1 MLEVVCHD
9 YQSLADGLACD
20 NHIKF
25 INRFAP
31 LFQRILA
38 SDIAVQS
45 DLNPT
50 AAGISIS
57 NAKWRIG
64 SCLYP
69 DNPFT
74 SPFDSLVFG
83 LLHLSPYMF

>member
-25 INRFAP
+25 INRFAL

-45 DLNPT
+45 DL
-50 AAGISIS
+50 
-57 NAKWRIG
+57 
-64 SCLYP
+64 
-69 DNPFT
+69 
-74 SPFDSLVFG
+74 
-83 LLHLSPYMF
+83 